1 MKARVRSVC
10 MDLLAAVVAFWV
22 IFSVAYVFG
31 RISVPSFRAPSVASV
46 VAGGEGLGQ
55 DGGTLLLDD
64 IHLQLAGI
72 PGSAAIVA
80 ASGAVD
86 GRFVLDH
93 VDSAGVEFRQGGPP
107 DLTLP
112 VALKVKLSGGGAT
125 LSIVGREVVLG
136 GGPQQ
141 ISQMTIVFTAEGKTF
156 LPEAGDCVL
165 EFLDSGLVVEEV
177 GEGRSYH
184 PSIIGQVSCSA
195 VAALRTGE
203 TVSFSAAF
211 RYEPE
216 V

>member
-1 MKARVRSVC
+1 

-31 RISVPSFRAPSVASV
+31 RISVPSFRAPSAASV

-55 DGGTLLLDD
+55 DGGSLLLDD
-64 IHLQLAGI
+64 IRHQLAGI

-93 VDSAGVEFRQGGPP
+93 VDFAGFVLFEGLP
-107 DLTLP
+107 DFDQP
-112 VALKVKLSGGGAT
+112 IGVKVNLSGGGAT
-125 LSIVGREVVLG
+125 LSIIARGVVLG
-136 GGPQQ
+136 GGPQE
-141 ISQMTIVFTAEGKTF
+141 ISRMTIVFTAEGKTF

-165 EFLDSGLVVEEV
+165 EFLDSGLVIEEV
-177 GEGRSYH
+177 GGGQSYH
-184 PSIIGQVSCSA
+184 PSVIGQVSCSA

-203 TVSFSAAF
+203 TVSFTAAF
-211 RYEPE
+211 RYQSD